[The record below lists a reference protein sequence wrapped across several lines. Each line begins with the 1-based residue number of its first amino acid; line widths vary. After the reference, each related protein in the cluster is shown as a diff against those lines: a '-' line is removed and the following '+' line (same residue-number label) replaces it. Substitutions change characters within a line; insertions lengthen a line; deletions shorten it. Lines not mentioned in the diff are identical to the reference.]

1 MTVNI
6 RLLTLT
12 LTIAFV
18 LLLPPMASA
27 QGFGAGE
34 NNTSLNGTTL
44 TYYQRPTVGQCQ
56 ADCANNP
63 NCKGFTWIQA
73 GTYNANDAAMCYLL
87 SAVTG
92 RTAARGHIS
101 AVKETVGSSNTGG
114 GARITW
120 GTNAVELRGKNGQ
133 RFTYTCPSGSGG
145 SVWGT
150 DIYTDD
156 SSICNAALHA
166 GLINSGSG
174 GTVTIEIRPG
184 QQSYTGSSRNGVG
197 SASYAA
203 WYGSYVFIR

>member
-1 MTVNI
+1 MTNNI

-12 LTIAFV
+12 LVTVVV
-18 LLLPPMASA
+18 LLLPLLAST
-27 QGFGAGE
+27 QGFGALE
-34 NNTSLNGTTL
+34 ENTSLNGTRI
-44 TYYQRPTVGQCQ
+44 TYYQRPSVGQCQ

-63 NCKGFTWIQA
+63 NCKGFTWIAA
-73 GTYNANDAAMCYLL
+73 GTYNANDAAMCYLM

-92 RTAARGHIS
+92 RATARGHIS
-101 AVKETVGSSNTGG
+101 GVKATGGGGG

-120 GTNAVELRGKNGQ
+120 GTNAVEHRGKSGQ

-166 GLINSGSG
+166 GLITAGSG
-174 GTVTIEIRPG
+174 GTVTIEIRAG
-184 QQSYTGSSRNGVG
+184 QSSYTGSNRNGVASG
-197 SASYAA
+197 SYAA
-203 WYGSYVFIR
+203 WHGSYVFTR